1 MIKVEFKWDPGD
13 RESGIQPGW
22 GEETVVLVEMHG
34 FTLIIGFVP
43 IESRDFSDWRI
54 DQIDVTITGSPGT
67 NIGAIDHP
75 TFWPGVKSGK
85 NHPHRRP
92 GRDRR
97 SRLSDGLAR
106 RLTTWGAGTHPRTGE
121 PGYGRALFLRA
132 GPGPPRGRRRW
143 SAVRAACGHG
153 SRVPVPV
160 PAYGLN
166 RRIRA
171 ARGATHRREPSV
183 REKRRVTLL
192 SVEADIEPPWGSVCS
207 KTDPRKKEGNP
218 PFWGGAIPGPPE
230 EHREKGG

>member
-85 NHPHRRP
+85 KR
-92 GRDRR
+92 
-97 SRLSDGLAR
+97 DGLFIGDLPEEIR
-106 RLTTWGAGTHPRTGE
+106 D
-121 PGYGRALFLRA
+121 
-132 GPGPPRGRRRW
+132 
-143 SAVRAACGHG
+143 AVRAEWRRLQELEEEAEAELDLGADLEALDEAAK
-153 SRVPVPV
+153 RVPP
-160 PAYGLN
+160 G
-166 RRIRA
+166 I
-171 ARGATHRREPSV
+171 
-183 REKRRVTLL
+183 
-192 SVEADIEPPWGSVCS
+192 
-207 KTDPRKKEGNP
+207 DPLKEFYRKDKP
-218 PFWGGAIPGPPE
+218 
-230 EHREKGG
+230 